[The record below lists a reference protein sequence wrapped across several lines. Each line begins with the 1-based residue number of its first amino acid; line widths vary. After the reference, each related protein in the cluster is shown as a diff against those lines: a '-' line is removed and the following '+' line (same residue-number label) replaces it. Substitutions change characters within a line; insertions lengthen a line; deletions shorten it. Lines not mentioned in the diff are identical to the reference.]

1 MELARCDAAIEV
13 DGAVVFGLP
22 ASDVQ
27 LVALNGDVET
37 VFIEPR
43 HGEAD
48 AQPIVR
54 HLHDIVRGIALGRR
68 ARQPVDHFFQAIEAE
83 QKGAAER

>member
-1 MELARCDAAIEV
+1 MPPIEV

-37 VFIEPR
+37 VFVESGY
-43 HGEAD
+43 GEAD
-48 AQPIVR
+48 AQPIIH
-54 HLHDIVRGIALGRR
+54 HLHDIVRRIAPRSKSASAGRPLLPSDRSR
-68 ARQPVDHFFQAIEAE
+68 AEGDC
-83 QKGAAER
+83 